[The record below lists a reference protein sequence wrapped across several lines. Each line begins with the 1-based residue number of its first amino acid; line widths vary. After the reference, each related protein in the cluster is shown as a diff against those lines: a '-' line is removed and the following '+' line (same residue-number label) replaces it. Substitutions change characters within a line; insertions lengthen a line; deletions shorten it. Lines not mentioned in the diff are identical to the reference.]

1 MLVDYNFYGNEYD
14 GEKIEGATEFNS
26 LSKQAEKDVYSFID
40 YAMDDL
46 SKLDERRLKLV
57 KNAICMQA
65 EYLDVHG
72 VNHRLDSS
80 GGGFSIGSFSK
91 NANGSKTK
99 DDQYHPDLKMVLF
112 RTGLLYKGVSV
123 W

>member
-1 MLVDYNFYGNEYD
+1 MLVDYNFYENEYD

-57 KNAICMQA
+57 KKAICMQA

-80 GGGFSIGSFSK
+80 GGGFNIGSYSK
-91 NANGSKTK
+91 NANDSKTK